1 MGRGLWQAL
10 GPSGMKSL
18 VLAAVGHGEQ
28 VNVACG
34 SAFGCI
40 VPGHLVLS

>member
-1 MGRGLWQAL
+1 MRGELWQAL